1 MTLKC
6 RENYVIFINVYLPLY
21 TYRNDDGRPKAML
34 LGAMRAERET
44 KRKVFVVVKSN
55 EIKIELAVRNQ

>member
-1 MTLKC
+1 M
-6 RENYVIFINVYLPLY
+6 NVYLPTD
-21 TYRNDDGRPKAML
+21 TYHNDDGRPKAML
-34 LGAMRAERET
+34 LGAMRAVRKT